1 MPAITA
7 ISKPA
12 ASTGSSLASFAWPS
26 LSSTFSTLSDFFQRL
41 YLPSSGA
48 ISLLFSV
55 FAYSWS
61 VGWNTNGMD
70 SATWMAIA
78 QVVVLLV
85 NIAVAL
91 YTARESKRK
100 ISAEARKSESEYWQ
114 TVAKDLRIESESM
127 VKRID
132 QLEANDRSK
141 SAHIQ
146 RLSDAFEFICET
158 VKQTNPKAVKIAR
171 QMESG
176 IVGGS
181 ESDIPESQ

>member
-1 MPAITA
+1 
-7 ISKPA
+7 
-12 ASTGSSLASFAWPS
+12 
-26 LSSTFSTLSDFFQRL
+26 
-41 YLPSSGA
+41 
-48 ISLLFSV
+48 
-55 FAYSWS
+55 
-61 VGWNTNGMD
+61 
-70 SATWMAIA
+70 MAIA